1 MWLSSLFY
9 YLGKINLRL
18 RNNVK
23 VKPGL
28 LDEICLVAIQLPG
41 LSLFCTGQEEKSRWN
56 SWWEMAYWLALKEK
70 EFGLWENWFH
80 LFWVILNAAMLFSDF
95 ELIEIRY
102 MLLLIWWNLNK
113 ITGWGEAKISL
124 WLHEDFPQSALFT
137 ATDSTVLYP
146 TCREGNITQFCCL
159 ISNEAILTIE
169 TVHELIFLEIHGSS
183 VISCLL
189 Y

>member
-56 SWWEMAYWLALKEK
+56 SWWEMAYWLVLKET

-113 ITGWGEAKISL
+113 ITWWGEAKISL

-146 TCREGNITQFCCL
+146 NYRGWYHTTLLPHLKWN
-159 ISNEAILTIE
+159 LTIE
-169 TVHELIFLEIHGSS
+169 RVHELIFLEIHGSS

>member
-1 MWLSSLFY
+1 MWFSLFY

-56 SWWEMAYWLALKEK
+56 SWWEIAYQLVLKET

-95 ELIEIRY
+95 ELIGIGH

-113 ITGWGEAKISL
+113 FTWWGEAKISL
-124 WLHEDFPQSALFT
+124 WLHEDFPQWGLFT
-137 ATDSTVLYP
+137 AMDSTVPYP
-146 TCREGNITQFCCL
+146 TCREGNITQFCSL
-159 ISNEAILTIE
+159 IWNLTIE
-169 TVHELIFLEIHGSS
+169 RVHELIFLEIHGSF
-183 VISCLL
+183 VISSLL